1 MNFQGP
7 LDIGHW
13 GLGMD
18 PDWEI
23 MELSEPL
30 HSRSLK
36 SLSYHIFP
44 SIWYLDLY
52 SHISPGAKL
61 NKVPELF
68 GDPLMPD

>member
-1 MNFQGP
+1 
-7 LDIGHW
+7 
-13 GLGMD
+13 
-18 PDWEI
+18 